1 MADEDLD
8 SELGDDAGMSSG
20 PAKKSGMGGLLPTL
34 LKYIALALGAI
45 ILIVTVVIITI
56 NVMGGNK
63 TRQVQ
68 IPISEEY
75 KEYAEELDWY
85 QSLGGIQVK
94 TRDNASVDINVF
106 LGYQK
111 EDKVASAEISAQKI
125 PIRDYLRYYFASKNA
140 EDLTPNNEERLKI
153 EIRNEI
159 NDTILHKSKIKKIS
173 FDKLNVVP
181 Q

>member
-1 MADEDLD
+1 MADEELD

-75 KEYAEELDWY
+75 KEYAEELIKE
-85 QSLGGIQVK
+85 LG
-94 TRDNASVDINVF
+94 
-106 LGYQK
+106 
-111 EDKVASAEISAQKI
+111 E
-125 PIRDYLRYYFASKNA
+125 
-140 EDLTPNNEERLKI
+140 
-153 EIRNEI
+153 
-159 NDTILHKSKIKKIS
+159 
-173 FDKLNVVP
+173 
-181 Q
+181 